1 MSILHLSGKST
12 AIPVTVRCRET
23 IASWRRH
30 NQCYWRGYMVLCHCR
45 VLVKPQPDGLELPEW
60 FQNIS
65 RTHTPRHL
73 RSSLLFLILLQ
84 NFPMSTNSV
93 SARDGQ
99 HPEPV
104 SHNSHLQ
111 ASRDENMP
119 SEYPWHSHSWRRI
132 PYFTLLCM
140 LLGVSG
146 MAASLVITI
155 KANQSKVDTW
165 SVAPTVLLSVCAA
178 ISTMMVR
185 AAFGSAADIFWWSSV
200 CSKRGVDMEELHAI
214 WDIAYNPRSLA
225 TPSSIKASLQP
236 LLRSTA
242 SLVLL
247 MAAVG
252 PLLQRAI
259 TIDLDTESPAW
270 VGPISIRREPMWNL
284 TTHGGL
290 NGGFDWNAQPYEGTF
305 AQVAEELQQRQP
317 IVLPESGDLCPS
329 NSTCTT
335 SVIVAGFRRTCNE
348 SSMPPASIS
357 SLKPARRISIANADD
372 LYCPSTGSH
381 ADSVGE
387 GSLYCTALETRFQ
400 LEFLQIYPPNVDQVD
415 TSDPQYDNPE
425 DMGLDR
431 YLPPTVL
438 GYRSYI
444 RADMDTDAISVRSC
458 NFATAFVSLPIQI
471 TNRNVVTLLSSR
483 IDRRDGSLDHSSLQ
497 GGRHTIE
504 LTQAHSCGRRI
515 VLFSMVSDNL

>member
-1 MSILHLSGKST
+1 
-12 AIPVTVRCRET
+12 
-23 IASWRRH
+23 
-30 NQCYWRGYMVLCHCR
+30 MVLCHCR

-200 CSKRGVDMEELHAI
+200 CFKRGVDMEELHAI

-329 NSTCTT
+329 N
-335 SVIVAGFRRTCNE
+335 
-348 SSMPPASIS
+348 
-357 SLKPARRISIANADD
+357 
-372 LYCPSTGSH
+372 
-381 ADSVGE
+381 
-387 GSLYCTALETRFQ
+387 
-400 LEFLQIYPPNVDQVD
+400 
-415 TSDPQYDNPE
+415 
-425 DMGLDR
+425 
-431 YLPPTVL
+431 
-438 GYRSYI
+438 
-444 RADMDTDAISVRSC
+444 
-458 NFATAFVSLPIQI
+458 
-471 TNRNVVTLLSSR
+471 
-483 IDRRDGSLDHSSLQ
+483 
-497 GGRHTIE
+497 
-504 LTQAHSCGRRI
+504 
-515 VLFSMVSDNL
+515 